1 MELVSILMPC
11 RNAAPWI
18 GRALDSALQQT
29 FCEVEVIV
37 VDDGSTDG
45 SYEIARKFVSPQC
58 QVVRQEHRGAS
69 AARNHAFALAQGRYI
84 QYLDADDLLAPDKIA
99 RQLTMLRGCGP
110 RALSWS
116 SAVYLMDGRID
127 HRSSM
132 ETARPAEASGADFL
146 AALWGADGD
155 PAMIAVHQWLARC
168 ELIEAAG
175 RWDESLTVDDD
186 GEFFARVVLAA
197 GERLP
202 VPAARCYYRK
212 LHHPENLSTGVHRE
226 SRHRRSAMKAA
237 CRKAAHLLDVLDTG
251 RARRAVSRLITQQ
264 VIDAY
269 PDAVHR
275 IGLDFLRDREIGFSR
290 EFEAPPW
297 FLRAR
302 PLIGWKTARLV
313 QNVARLT
320 RSGRIV
326 RPVEHEP

>member
-1 MELVSILMPC
+1 MGLVSILMPC

-18 GRALDSALQQT
+18 GRALDSALEQA

-58 QVVRQEHRGAS
+58 HVVRQEHRGAS

-84 QYLDADDLLAPDKIA
+84 QYLDADDLLAPNKVA
-99 RQLTMLRGCGP
+99 RQLAAMNPLGP
-110 RALSWS
+110 RALSWG
-116 SAVYLMDGRID
+116 SAVYLMGRHFD
-127 HRSSM
+127 HRSRI
-132 ETARPAEASGADFL
+132 ETARSAAANGADFL
-146 AALWGADGD
+146 ADLWGADGE
-155 PAMIAVHQWLARC
+155 PGMVAVHQWLARR

-175 RWDESLTVDDD
+175 LWDESLTVDDD

-197 GERLP
+197 DERLP

-212 LHHPENLSTGVHRE
+212 LHHPGNLSAAVGRE
-226 SRHRRSAMKAA
+226 SRHRRSAMEAA
-237 CRKAAHLLDVLDTG
+237 CRKAGYLLDVLDTE
-251 RARRAVSRLITQQ
+251 RTRRAVSRLVTQQ

-275 IGLDFLRDREIGFSR
+275 LGLDFMRHRQIEFSR

-313 QNVARLT
+313 QNFARLT
-320 RSGRIV
+320 RSGRTFC
-326 RPVEHEP
+326 PVEHEP